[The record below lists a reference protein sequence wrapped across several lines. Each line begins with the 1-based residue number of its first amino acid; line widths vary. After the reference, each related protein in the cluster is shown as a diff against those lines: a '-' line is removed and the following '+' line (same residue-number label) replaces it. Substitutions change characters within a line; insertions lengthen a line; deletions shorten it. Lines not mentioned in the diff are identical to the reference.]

1 MTKRTFM
8 IINQR
13 RISKLFCGISA
24 ILLVGCAAVQETF
37 QGSVALVKEKM
48 GNDQQPASPS
58 VSPAND
64 QSPEAVFD
72 AEIESKRFSTVW
84 RGMDELVTDYE
95 DVLSDN
101 DKSWFGRRTK
111 HLTNSAL
118 KLIATKAG
126 IESYEKILDLQKKVA
141 DMENEKGNL
150 VAGRLGCPTSSMNP
164 LTMTREK
171 CDKKIQEL
179 QDDIDSCNLAIKQ
192 QTHLLLN
199 DLNRHGQIMDAKH
212 LKYLLTAAGGDEI
225 MQMMNLAIIL
235 KQVQYAIGK
244 QIKASPQFNGA
255 QLQRYVGIQL
265 VLLLAYNQAHVI
277 AQENIKDKY
286 LPRLAEIQKQ
296 AEANREETEKLRTTS
311 QEGDTFLEQNIRI
324 SENTIQIAKQ
334 YRSALQEMGQSLEQ
348 SRSKVDRN
356 IAVTRNTFKT
366 VTTGASL
373 LKLIQESSQDYSEL
387 INFNPPI
394 LETLYSDQMME
405 AFQQV
410 SAQLK
415 K

>member
-1 MTKRTFM
+1 MNFFQ
-8 IINQR
+8 N
-13 RISKLFCGISA
+13 RISIIACAVGAFLLSGCTA
-24 ILLVGCAAVQETF
+24 IQETW
-37 QGSVALVKEKM
+37 QGSVAIAKEKM
-48 GNDQQPASPS
+48 GDKPQTTTQAPPTK
-58 VSPAND
+58 D
-64 QSPEAVFD
+64 QSPEEVFD
-72 AEIESKRFSTVW
+72 AEIETERFSTIW

-95 DVLSDN
+95 DVLTDN
-101 DKSWFGRRTK
+101 DKSWFGRRTRS
-111 HLTNSAL
+111 LTNSAL
-118 KLIATKAG
+118 KLIASKAG
-126 IESYEKILDLQKKVA
+126 MESYEKILELQKKVA
-141 DMENEKGNL
+141 DLENEKGNL
-150 VAGRLGCPTSSMNP
+150 VASRLGYPLSSKNP
-164 LTMTREK
+164 LAMTREK

-179 QDDIDSCNLAIKQ
+179 QDDITAHNAAIKQ
-192 QTHLLLN
+192 QSYFLLN
-199 DLNRHGQIMDAKH
+199 DLNRHGQVMDAKH
-212 LKYLLTAAGGDEI
+212 LKYLLTAAGGDDI

-244 QIKASPQFNGA
+244 QIKSSPQFNGA

-265 VLLLAYNQAHVI
+265 VLLLAYKQAHVV

-296 AEANREETEKLRTTS
+296 AEANRQETEALRSTS
-311 QEGDTFLEQNIRI
+311 QDGNSFLEQNLRI
-324 SENTIQIAKQ
+324 SENTIQIATQ
-334 YRSALQEMGQSLEQ
+334 YRTALQEMAKSLETSQ
-348 SRSKVDRN
+348 TKVDRN

-387 INFNPPI
+387 ISFNPPL
-394 LETLYSDQMME
+394 LETIYSDQMME

>member
-1 MTKRTFM
+1 M
-8 IINQR
+8 
-13 RISKLFCGISA
+13 FCVFAA

-37 QGSVALVKEKM
+37 QGSVAIVKEKM
-48 GNDQQPASPS
+48 GEPAQTTSPS
-58 VSPAND
+58 VTAAND
-64 QSPEAVFD
+64 QSPEAVLD
-72 AEIESKRFSTVW
+72 AEIETKRFSTVW

-150 VAGRLGCPTSSMNP
+150 VAGRLGYPISSMNP
-164 LTMTREK
+164 LAMTREK

-179 QDDIDSCNLAIKQ
+179 QGDIDANNLAIKQ
-192 QTHLLLN
+192 QTHLLLA

-244 QIKASPQFNGA
+244 QIKDSPQFNGA

-286 LPRLAEIQKQ
+286 LPRLADIQKQ
-296 AEANREETEKLRTTS
+296 AEANLQETERLRSGS
-311 QEGDTFLEQNIRI
+311 QDGDTFLEQNTRI

-334 YRSALQEMGQSLEQ
+334 YRSALQEMSKSLEN
-348 SRSKVDRN
+348 SRTKVDRN

-387 INFNPPI
+387 INFNPPL
-394 LETLYSDQMME
+394 LETIYSDQMME

>member
-1 MTKRTFM
+1 MNFFQ
-8 IINQR
+8 N
-13 RISKLFCGISA
+13 RISIIACAVGAFLLGGCTA
-24 ILLVGCAAVQETF
+24 IQETW
-37 QGSVALVKEKM
+37 QGSVAFAKEKM
-48 GNDQQPASPS
+48 GDKPQTTTQAPPTK
-58 VSPAND
+58 D
-64 QSPEAVFD
+64 QSPEEVFD
-72 AEIESKRFSTVW
+72 AEIETERFSTIW

-95 DVLSDN
+95 DVLTDN
-101 DKSWFGRRTK
+101 DKSWFGRRTRS
-111 HLTNSAL
+111 LTNSAL
-118 KLIATKAG
+118 KLIASKAG
-126 IESYEKILDLQKKVA
+126 MESYEKILELQKKVA
-141 DMENEKGNL
+141 DLENEKGNL
-150 VAGRLGCPTSSMNP
+150 VASRLGYPLSSKNP
-164 LTMTREK
+164 LAMTREK

-179 QDDIDSCNLAIKQ
+179 QDDITAHNAAIKQ
-192 QTHLLLN
+192 QSYFLLN
-199 DLNRHGQIMDAKH
+199 DLNRHGQVMDAKH
-212 LKYLLTAAGGDEI
+212 LKYLLTAAGGDDI

-244 QIKASPQFNGA
+244 QIKSSPQFNGA

-265 VLLLAYNQAHVI
+265 VLLLAYKQAHVV

-296 AEANREETEKLRTTS
+296 AEANRQETEALRSTS
-311 QEGDTFLEQNIRI
+311 QDGNSFLEQNLRI
-324 SENTIQIAKQ
+324 SENTIQIATQ
-334 YRSALQEMGQSLEQ
+334 YRTALQEMAKSLETSQ
-348 SRSKVDRN
+348 TKVDRN

-387 INFNPPI
+387 ISFNPPL
-394 LETLYSDQMME
+394 LETIYSDQMME

>member
-1 MTKRTFM
+1 MSIFHERFSILAS
-8 IINQR
+8 IIGA
-13 RISKLFCGISA
+13 L
-24 ILLVGCAAVQETF
+24 LLVGCVAMQETW
-37 QGSVALVKEKM
+37 QGSVAIVKEKM
-48 GNDQQPASPS
+48 GQPSQDASTS
-58 VSPAND
+58 TKNAND
-64 QSPEAVFD
+64 QSPEAFLD
-72 AEIESKRFSTVW
+72 AEIETPRFSTVW

-95 DVLSDN
+95 DVLADN
-101 DKSWFGRRTK
+101 DKSWFGRRTR

-126 IESYEKILDLQKKVA
+126 IESYEKILDLQKKTQE
-141 DMENEKGNL
+141 METEKGSL
-150 VAGRLGCPTSSMNP
+150 MAGRLGYPVTSMNP
-164 LTMTREK
+164 MAMTREK

-179 QDDIDSCNLAIKQ
+179 QDDINACNIAIKQ
-192 QTHLLLN
+192 QSYLLLQ
-199 DLNRHGQIMDAKH
+199 DLNRHGQVINAKH
-212 LKYLLTAAGGDEI
+212 LKYLLTAAGGDDV

-244 QIKASPQFNGA
+244 QINASTQFNGA

-265 VLLLAYNQAHVI
+265 VLLLAYKQAHVI
-277 AQENIKDKY
+277 AQENIREKY
-286 LPRLAEIQKQ
+286 LPRLGDIQKQ
-296 AEANREETEKLRTTS
+296 AETNLQETRTLQSTS
-311 QEGDTFLEQNIRI
+311 QDGSSFLEQNIRI
-324 SENTIQIAKQ
+324 SENTIQIATQ
-334 YRSALQEMGQSLEQ
+334 YRTALQEMAKSLDNSQSKL
-348 SRSKVDRN
+348 DRN

-394 LETLYSDQMME
+394 LETIYSDQMME

>member
-1 MTKRTFM
+1 M
-8 IINQR
+8 
-13 RISKLFCGISA
+13 FCGIGA

-37 QGSVALVKEKM
+37 QGSVAIVKEKM
-48 GNDQQPASPS
+48 GEPQQTPSPS
-58 VSPAND
+58 LTPATD

-72 AEIESKRFSTVW
+72 AEIETKRFSTVW

-95 DVLSDN
+95 DVLTDN

-126 IESYEKILDLQKKVA
+126 IESYEKILELQKKVA

-150 VAGRLGCPTSSMNP
+150 VAGRLGYPISSMNP

-171 CDKKIQEL
+171 CDKKIEEL
-179 QDDIDSCNLAIKQ
+179 QGDIDACNIAIKQ

-199 DLNRHGQIMDAKH
+199 DLNRHGQIMVAKH

-277 AQENIKDKY
+277 AQENIKEKY

-296 AEANREETEKLRTTS
+296 AEANLQETEKLRS
-311 QEGDTFLEQNIRI
+311 GSEDGDTFLEQNVRI

-334 YRSALQEMGQSLEQ
+334 YRNALQEMGQSLEN

-387 INFNPPI
+387 INFNPPL
-394 LETLYSDQMME
+394 LETIYSDQMME

>member
-1 MTKRTFM
+1 MKELSSLLRPLLCGTVLLLAAGCTAIKETAQGSYLIM
-8 IINQR
+8 KE
-13 RISKLFCGISA
+13 KLGGQKTETA
-24 ILLVGCAAVQETF
+24 ARAAAVPQTPEE
-37 QGSVALVKEKM
+37 ALE
-48 GNDQQPASPS
+48 
-58 VSPAND
+58 
-64 QSPEAVFD
+64 
-72 AEIESKRFSTVW
+72 AEIASDRFAKEW

-95 DVLSDN
+95 DVLTDN
-101 DKSWFGRRTK
+101 DKSWFGRRTRS
-111 HLTNSAL
+111 LTNSAL
-118 KLIATKAG
+118 KLIASKAG
-126 IESYEKILDLQKKVA
+126 MESYEKILELQKKVA
-141 DMENEKGNL
+141 DLENEKGNL
-150 VAGRLGCPTSSMNP
+150 VASRLGYPLSSKNP
-164 LTMTREK
+164 LAMTREK

-179 QDDIDSCNLAIKQ
+179 QDDITAHNAAIKQ
-192 QTHLLLN
+192 QSYFLLN
-199 DLNRHGQIMDAKH
+199 DLNRHGQVMDAKH
-212 LKYLLTAAGGDEI
+212 LKYLLTAAGGDDI

-244 QIKASPQFNGA
+244 QIKSSPQFNGA

-265 VLLLAYNQAHVI
+265 VLLLAYKQAHVV

-296 AEANREETEKLRTTS
+296 AEANRQETEALRSTS
-311 QEGDTFLEQNIRI
+311 QDGNSFLEQNLRI
-324 SENTIQIAKQ
+324 SENTIQIATQ
-334 YRSALQEMGQSLEQ
+334 YRTALQEMAKSLETSQ
-348 SRSKVDRN
+348 TKVDRN

-387 INFNPPI
+387 ISFNPPL
-394 LETLYSDQMME
+394 LETIYSDQMME